1 MADLW
6 SFTAAAFFLVFGV
19 HRLVITRRAWSDSA
33 QRYVYGFA
41 LCLGSGMLFNTP
53 TLTRAL
59 SANTTFDNLVNLG
72 IHDLKMVGFAFLVL
86 VAYALKS
93 PAAAPRAVRLHMW
106 AAGAILAVSTAL
118 YLVADPDIAGDV
130 LTVSSGHRWALAS
143 YNALFALYGSLCLAV
158 LARELADHVGRTAP
172 GLLRTGLRLMLLAAA
187 VGAVWTL
194 WALDDVI
201 ADLRDGSQGVA
212 EDVVSSMLG
221 AVTAALATGGATTT
235 LWVGA
240 LGAPMRWLRAYRSH
254 RALEP
259 LWSALH
265 SELPEIALDPSAA
278 DRRPGLRRAEFA
290 LYRRVIEIRDG
301 HLALRPYFESGVT
314 AWTDGREGY
323 DGSEGTDGGDAIDW
337 ADERGRDRQAVL
349 EAATIAAALENKR
362 AGRLGEGTAAERSA
376 PPGHTPPTVPG
387 TVEAEAAW
395 LLEVTAAFTSSPT
408 VAAVRH
414 RTRTTAEAHTAGARE
429 SEARMPEAR
438 MPEAR
443 MPEARNG

>member
-1 MADLW
+1 MADLL
-6 SFTAAAFFLVFGV
+6 SFVSAAFFLVFGV
-19 HRLVITRRAWSDSA
+19 HRLVITRRPWSDSA

-53 TLTRAL
+53 ALTKAL
-59 SANTTFDNLVNLG
+59 SSDTTFDNLVNLG
-72 IHDLKMVGFAFLVL
+72 IHDVKMVGFAFLVL

-93 PAAAPRAVRLHMW
+93 PAAAAPRAVRLQMW
-106 AAGAILAVSTAL
+106 AAGAVLAVSTAL
-118 YLVADPDIAGDV
+118 YLVADPAIAGDT

-143 YNALFALYGSLCLAV
+143 YNALFALYGSWCLAV
-158 LARELADHVGRTAP
+158 LARELADHAARTAP

-201 ADLRDGSQGVA
+201 ADLRTGSQGVA
-212 EDVVSSMLG
+212 EDVVSSVLG

-278 DRRPGLRRAEFA
+278 DRRPGLRQAEFA

-314 AWTDGREGY
+314 AWTDGRGGD
-323 DGSEGTDGGDAIDW
+323 DGSEVTGGDAIDW
-337 ADERGRDRQAVL
+337 ADERGRDRRAVL

-362 AGRLGEGTAAERSA
+362 AGRLCEGTAAERFA

-414 RTRTTAEAHTAGARE
+414 RTRTTAAAHTAGVRA
-429 SEARMPEAR
+429 S
-438 MPEAR
+438 EAR